1 MTDAILLTL
10 AGFVL
15 MVMEIFFISFGALAV
30 ASALCIVAADVIAYR
45 VSPVFMGVLIA
56 LQVVAIPL
64 LLKGALALLPRLPF
78 GRGMLLNVPTPQPG
92 AGVAPATHLLGREA
106 LALTELRPGGFA
118 LVGDER
124 LSVVLESGLAAPGTR
139 LIVSSVEGVR
149 IVVRPADAATPS
161 PSSGASA

>member
-30 ASALCIVAADVIAYR
+30 CSAVCIVAADVLAYK
-45 VSPVFMGVLIA
+45 VSPGFMGLLIA
-56 LQVVAIPL
+56 VQVVAIPL
-64 LLKGALALLPRLPF
+64 VLKGALALLPRLPF
-78 GRGMLLNVPTPQPG
+78 GRGMLLSAPQAQPST
-92 AGVAPATHLLGREA
+92 GVAPAAHLLGREA

-118 LVGDER
+118 QVGDER

-139 LIVSSVEGVR
+139 LIVTAVEGYR
-149 IVVRPADAATPS
+149 ILVRPADGPTSPPPS
-161 PSSGASA
+161 GDSA